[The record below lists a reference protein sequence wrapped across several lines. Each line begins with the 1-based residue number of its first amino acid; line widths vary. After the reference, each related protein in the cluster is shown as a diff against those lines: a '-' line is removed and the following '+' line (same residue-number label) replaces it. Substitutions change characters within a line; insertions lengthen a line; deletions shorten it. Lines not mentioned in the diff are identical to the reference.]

1 MCVLGGGRE
10 HERYGVSVEIK
21 GYAIPVCVLLDSNS
35 DCQAWW
41 QSLYPL
47 SHVAGP
53 ITHLNV

>member
-10 HERYGVSVEIK
+10 RERYGVSVEIK

-41 QSLYPL
+41 QMALSASLL
-47 SHVAGP
+47 MW
-53 ITHLNV
+53 